1 MTFKQFVLRLNKVL
15 KTIFRGLEIYSK
27 TVVLGVV
34 IIISA
39 QVVARKFLKN
49 SIVWSEEVALLL
61 MVWVAFITI
70 AIGVAKN
77 IHIRIEL
84 IYKHFPKKVK
94 TLFTWFEYIVTLFV
108 GLMLLVYGI
117 KLVQVTLYSTLPTT
131 KWPSFLLYLMIPVG
145 GFFIIY
151 CTLLHMFF
159 PEAAKFFS
167 EDDEIPGGTPDT
179 PAAGMTNPTESAAT
193 AEKSDSTTSME
204 GPQ

>member
-1 MTFKQFVLRLNKVL
+1 MNIKKIVLGLTKVL
-15 KTIFRGLEIYSK
+15 KGIFKGLELYSK
-27 TVVLGVV
+27 IVVFGVV

-49 SIVWSEEVALLL
+49 SITWSEEVALLL
-61 MVWVAFITI
+61 MVWVAFITT

-84 IYKHFPKKVK
+84 LYKHFPKKVK
-94 TLFTWFEYIVTLFV
+94 TFLTWLEYVVTLFV
-108 GLMLLVYGI
+108 GLMLLIYGS
-117 KLVQVTLYSTLPTT
+117 KLVKATLHSTLPTT

-159 PEAAKFFS
+159 PEAAKIFA
-167 EDDEIPGGTPDT
+167 EDDEIPDDNSDVVGSDVVDQIE
-179 PAAGMTNPTESAAT
+179 PAVAEELAQLTSKEENP
-193 AEKSDSTTSME
+193 
-204 GPQ
+204 